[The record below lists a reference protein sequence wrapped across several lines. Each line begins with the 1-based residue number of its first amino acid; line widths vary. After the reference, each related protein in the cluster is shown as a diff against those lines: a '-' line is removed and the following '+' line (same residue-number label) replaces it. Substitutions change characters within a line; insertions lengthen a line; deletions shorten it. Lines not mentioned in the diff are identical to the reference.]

1 MVEHEVSLRGGKN
14 HEWSGAI
21 SGHVYQRG
29 KKKSWRGFCVLKSGR
44 VDTRLFCEAKRKSGG
59 EPLFC
64 PLERPCTGSWDG
76 DPGARTSLFPDGK
89 ADLQPP
95 TSHLPSAPSVLPATS
110 DVPAPGLWHPSPSGD
125 ERGMK
130 GGRGDGGGVWGG
142 GGGEWGDGGLQ
153 WVLLMVIVEE
163 APLVPWV
170 GGLGH
175 EPSMA
180 VPHGFLP
187 SSQEIPASTVVVSL

>member
-14 HEWSGAI
+14 HEWSGTI

-29 KKKSWRGFCVLKSGR
+29 KKKSWRGFYVLKSGR
-44 VDTRLFCEAKRKSGG
+44 VDTRLFCEAKRKSRG

-95 TSHLPSAPSVLPATS
+95 TSRLPSAPSVPAAS

-130 GGRGDGGGVWGG
+130 GGAGRWGRGMGRWGWEMGGM
-142 GGGEWGDGGLQ
+142 Q
-153 WVLLMVIVEE
+153 WVLLMVIVKE

-170 GGLGH
+170 GSLGH

-187 SSQEIPASTVVVSL
+187 SSQEIPASTVVVNL